1 MHKFVQTSE
10 EPRWYAQVCANLNSD
25 SVSPPT
31 HIPEI
36 GVDGKE
42 IKIDRKVCMVPNPKF
57 EDWDVIDQ

>member
-1 MHKFVQTSE
+1 MMS
-10 EPRWYAQVCANLNSD
+10 YLNSD